1 MLVAQFAPQLAETEP
16 FEVVVWRLLRQ
27 APPFVDF
34 LTELICAIAPDR
46 TLPQSLD
53 AIMRHLL
60 IQSRSRHCLL
70 ILDNMETVFLVK
82 I

>member
-1 MLVAQFAPQLAETEP
+1 LTQQLADPEQ
-16 FEVVVWRLLRQ
+16 FEVVVSRLLRQ

-34 LTELICAIAPDR
+34 LTGLICAIAPDR

-60 IQSRSRHCLL
+60 I
-70 ILDNMETVFLVK
+70 
-82 I
+82 